1 MTEHDDCESIADSLA
16 ELAAGAASGPD
27 RARVLRHVAACP
39 SCRRDLEELSRVA
52 ADLLLLAA
60 PREPRAGF
68 EGDVL
73 AAITADSPPPVAAK
87 TPRSWRRIGVR
98 AAAVAASAAVVG
110 GLAAGAVWQATES
123 DRTLGQRYR
132 ETLQVAN
139 GRYFTAKPLTAPD
152 GSDTGTAFAYQ
163 GEPSWLMVLAKQVPS
178 DGPYEVTV
186 VTWHG
191 RALALGT
198 CEVVDGS
205 CSVGSTI
212 DVDVSDISE
221 VRLTADGSTTLV
233 ARF

>member
-1 MTEHDDCESIADSLA
+1 MTEQDDCASIADSLA

-39 SCRRDLEELSRVA
+39 SCRRELEELSHVA

-60 PREPRAGF
+60 PREPRTGF
-68 EGDVL
+68 EADVL
-73 AAITADSPPPVAAK
+73 AIITAESTPPAGGN

-98 AAAVAASAAVVG
+98 VAAVAASAAVVA

-139 GRYFTAKPLTAPD
+139 GRYFTAEPVTATD
-152 GSDTGTAFAYQ
+152 GSNMGTAFAYQ
-163 GEPSWLMVLAKQVPS
+163 GEPSWLMVLAEQVPS

-186 VTWHG
+186 VTWDG
-191 RALALGT
+191 RASALGT
-198 CEVVDGS
+198 CEVVDGT

-212 DVDVSDISE
+212 DVDVPDISE
-221 VRLTADGSTTLV
+221 VRLTADGSPTLV

>member
-1 MTEHDDCESIADSLA
+1 MTEHDDCASIADSLA

-27 RARVLRHVAACP
+27 RARVLRHVASCP
-39 SCRRDLEELSRVA
+39 SCRRELEELSRVA

-60 PREPRAGF
+60 PREPRTGF
-68 EGDVL
+68 EADVL
-73 AAITADSPPPVAAK
+73 AAIATGSTPPPAAK

-98 AAAVAASAAVVG
+98 VAAVAASVAVVA

-139 GRYFTAKPLTAPD
+139 GRYFTAKPITTTD
-152 GSDTGTAFAYQ
+152 GADTGTVFAYQ
-163 GEPSWLMVLAKQVPS
+163 GEPSWLMVLAEQVPG

-186 VTWHG
+186 VTWDG
-191 RALALGT
+191 RALDLGT
-198 CEVVDGS
+198 CEVVNS
-205 CSVGSTI
+205 TCNVGSTI
-212 DVDVSDISE
+212 DIDVPDISE
-221 VRLTADGSTTLV
+221 VRLTSPGSHTLI